1 MFDFVRKHTKL
12 LQLLLLILI
21 LPSFVVFGI
30 QGYSSFS
37 EGGAQVV
44 AKVDGQ
50 DIGQAEWDN
59 AHRQQVDRLRQQM
72 PNIDIKLLDS
82 EAARAST
89 LDNLVRERVMLA
101 AAQRGH
107 IEIPAERVIREIQN
121 MPELAQL
128 KKPDGSFD
136 VATYKAM
143 LEAQGMSPA
152 MFEARL
158 TQELRGQQ
166 VMRGITGSAVASPA
180 VVSSALD
187 ALLQRR
193 EIRFARFDLKEYL
206 AKVSPT
212 DADIEA
218 YYKKHA
224 SEFRAPEQAS
234 IEYVVL
240 SIDALKKAE
249 PAPEEELRK
258 YYDQNIARYTNAEE
272 RRARHILVKADKD
285 ASADVKQKAKARAEA
300 LLAEVRKTP
309 ASFADVAR
317 KNSDD
322 TGSATLGGDLDFF
335 GRGMMTKPFEDA
347 TFAMKAGEIS
357 NVIETD
363 FGFHII
369 KLEGTRG
376 GEKKPFEEVRAS
388 IEDELRK
395 QSAQKRWAETAQQFT
410 DTVYEQSDSL
420 QPAVD
425 KFKVEKR
432 TATVARAPAP
442 GASGPLASAKL
453 LEAVFSD
460 DVVRNKRNTNAV
472 EIGAN
477 QLASARVTEHRPAH
491 TLALAEVKEQI
502 RQRVQAEQAMAL
514 ARKDGQALAAKL
526 KQQPAET
533 TLPQGAVVSRQ
544 KPESLPRAALDA
556 VLRAPAAKLPA
567 VVEAEE
573 PGEAFIVA
581 RVDKVLPRETA
592 AEEATMLQNQ
602 YTQVWGQAESQAYY
616 QALKQRFKVDVKG
629 ARAASAE
636 AGASG
641 ASR

>member
-1 MFDFVRKHTKL
+1 MFEFVRTHTKL

-30 QGYSSFS
+30 QGYSSFN
-37 EGGAQVV
+37 EGRAQVV

-72 PNIDIKLLDS
+72 PNIDAKLLDS

-89 LDNLVRERVMLA
+89 LENLVRERVMLA
-101 AAQRGH
+101 EALRSH
-107 IEIPAERVIREIQN
+107 IEVPAERVAREIQN

-128 KKPDGSFD
+128 KRPDGSFD

-143 LEAQGMSPA
+143 LEAQGMTPA
-152 MFEARL
+152 MFEQRL
-158 TQELRGQQ
+158 RQDLRSQQ
-166 VMRGITGSAVASPA
+166 VLRGITASAIAPAA
-180 VVSSALD
+180 VVGTALD

-193 EIRFARFDLKEYL
+193 EIRYARFDAKGYL
-206 AKVSPT
+206 GKAVPT

-218 YYKKHA
+218 YYKQHQA
-224 SEFRAPEQAS
+224 DFRAQEEAT

-240 SIDALKKAE
+240 SLDALKKGEA
-249 PAPEEELRK
+249 APEKELRD
-258 YYDQNIARYTNAEE
+258 YYEQNIARFTNAEE

-285 ASADVKQKAKARAEA
+285 AGADVKQKAKARAEA
-300 LLAEVRKTP
+300 LLADVRKSP
-309 ASFADVAR
+309 DSFADVAR

-322 TGSATLGGDLDFF
+322 PGSAQQGGDLDFF

-347 TFAMKAGEIS
+347 VFAMKPGEIS

-369 KLEGTRG
+369 KLEAARG

-395 QSAQKRWAETAQQFT
+395 QSAQKRWAEAAQQFT
-410 DTVYEQSDSL
+410 DTVFEQSDSL
-420 QPAVD
+420 QPVIE
-425 KFKVEKR
+425 KFKLEKQI
-432 TATVARAPAP
+432 ATVARTPAP
-442 GASGPLASAKL
+442 GTSGPLSSAKL
-453 LEAVFSD
+453 LEAVFSSD
-460 DVVRNKRNTNAV
+460 ALANKRNTNAIEV
-472 EIGAN
+472 ATN

-491 TLALAEVKEQI
+491 TRPLAEVKELV

-514 ARKDGQALAAKL
+514 ARKDGQALAAQL
-526 KQQPAET
+526 KQQPET
-533 TLPQGAVVSRQ
+533 TLPQGAVVSRSN
-544 KPESLPRAALDA
+544 PEGLPRTALDA
-556 VLRAPAAKLPA
+556 VLRAPAGKLPT
-567 VVEAEE
+567 VVEAEV
-573 PGEAFIVA
+573 PGETFIVA
-581 RVDKVLPRETA
+581 RVEKVLPRDTKP
-592 AEEATMLQNQ
+592 EEAAALQNQ
-602 YTQVWGQAESQAYY
+602 YTQVWAQAESQGYY
-616 QALKQRFKVDVKG
+616 RALKNRFKVEVKG
-629 ARAASAE
+629 AGAAAAAEAASA
-636 AGASG
+636 